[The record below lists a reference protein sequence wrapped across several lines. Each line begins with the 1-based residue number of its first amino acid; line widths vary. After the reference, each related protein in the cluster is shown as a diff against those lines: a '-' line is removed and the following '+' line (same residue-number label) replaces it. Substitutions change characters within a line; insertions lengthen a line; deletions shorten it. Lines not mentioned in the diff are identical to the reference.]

1 MKARQVK
8 ARQGPM
14 QVQAIKVSARHGQL
28 KTKASHG
35 QMQIIKLSARQRWL
49 KVSKA
54 RARQGKGRH
63 DKAR

>member
-1 MKARQVK
+1 
-8 ARQGPM
+8 M

-49 KVSKA
+49 KVSKV